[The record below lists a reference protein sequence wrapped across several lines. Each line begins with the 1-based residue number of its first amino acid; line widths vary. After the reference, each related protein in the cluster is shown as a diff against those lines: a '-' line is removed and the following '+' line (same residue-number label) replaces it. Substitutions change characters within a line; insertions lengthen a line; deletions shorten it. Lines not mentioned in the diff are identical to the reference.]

1 MLKVTH
7 VVGQSVNL
15 ETGQESEASIVV
27 SNGNREVM
35 LPISQLHFEQIV
47 GMWAELVG
55 KSTGTVEPP
64 ASKAR
69 AVQPVNGNG
78 HGPSRAIPAK
88 PVAPAPVSSPFVMP
102 EEEDNKPEVGETY
115 SDPLTGFSSV

>member
-1 MLKVTH
+1 
-7 VVGQSVNL
+7 VNL

-27 SNGNREVM
+27 SNGSREVM

-64 ASKAR
+64 APKAR

-78 HGPSRAIPAK
+78 HGPSRAMPAK
-88 PVAPAPVSSPFVMP
+88 PVAPAPSAPVSSPFVMP
-102 EEEDNKPEVGETY
+102 EEEDDKPEVGENY
-115 SDPLTGFSSV
+115 SDPLTGFPSV